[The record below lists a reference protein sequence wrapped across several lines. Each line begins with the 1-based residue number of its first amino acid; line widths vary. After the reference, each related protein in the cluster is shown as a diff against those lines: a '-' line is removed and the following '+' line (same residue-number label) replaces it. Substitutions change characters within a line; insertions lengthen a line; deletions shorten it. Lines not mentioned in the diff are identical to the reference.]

1 MQQLFYTKDK
11 EGKANV
17 EFSLDIAAKDL
28 TNILLLD
35 SIVHNS
41 IVYKIILTSYDADN
55 KIYVIVVQKTN
66 Y

>member
-1 MQQLFYTKDK
+1 MQQLFYTKGED
-11 EGKANV
+11 GKANV
-17 EFSLDIAAKDL
+17 EFSLDLAAKDL

-41 IVYKIILTSYDADN
+41 TVYKIILTSYDADN
-55 KIYVIVVQKTN
+55 KVYVIIVQKTN

>member
-1 MQQLFYTKDK
+1 MKQLFYTKGK
-11 EGKANV
+11 GGKANV
-17 EFSLDIAAKDL
+17 EFSLELDDKDL

-41 IVYKIILTSYDADN
+41 TVYKIILSSYDADN
-55 KIYVIVVQKTN
+55 KVYVIIVQKTN

>member
-1 MQQLFYTKDK
+1 MKQLFYTKGKD
-11 EGKANV
+11 GKANV
-17 EFSLDIAAKDL
+17 EFSLELDDKDL

-41 IVYKIILTSYDADN
+41 TVYKIILSSYDADN
-55 KIYVIVVQKTN
+55 KVYVIIVQKTN